1 MSEKQVIFDFCKWL
15 GSQGCSYEVIY
26 YGDYDEIKEVIDKYL
41 TEKDIN
47 YIKLSLSNLRIGHS
61 QLMLDLPLDYHSEDF
76 DNSFMDLVDELEDLI
91 KDYEARIL

>member
-1 MSEKQVIFDFCKWL
+1 MML
-15 GSQGCSYEVIY
+15 EVIQEE
-26 YGDYDEIKEVIDKYL
+26 DKVKCIKDL
-41 TEKDIN
+41 N

-76 DNSFMDLVDELEDLI
+76 DEAFMSVVDELEDLI